1 MSHNRYRPTDDDD
14 DGRHDYDKHNNHD
27 GGGDYQ
33 DDHLYFGVVHS
44 SNNLTMSGITLRGA
58 PTKEAK
64 HNINITPI
72 IIITN
77 LHIIRHIWEDRQCS
91 GLMGR
96 QSLLLHHLHHRHC
109 GIIIIIITI
118 RNMIIIHGLQRH
130 RHPQ

>member
-1 MSHNRYRPTDDDD
+1 MNIIVCTRYRPTDDDD

-27 GGGDYQ
+27 GGDDYQ

-77 LHIIRHIWEDRQCS
+77 Q
-91 GLMGR
+91 
-96 QSLLLHHLHHRHC
+96 
-109 GIIIIIITI
+109 IIIIIISTAPPDII
-118 RNMIIIHGLQRH
+118 RI
-130 RHPQ
+130 

>member
-1 MSHNRYRPTDDDD
+1 MNIIVCTQYRPTDDDD
-14 DGRHDYDKHNNHD
+14 DDGRHDHDKHNNHD
-27 GGGDYQ
+27 GG

-77 LHIIRHIWEDRQCS
+77 Q
-91 GLMGR
+91 
-96 QSLLLHHLHHRHC
+96 
-109 GIIIIIITI
+109 IIIIIISTAPPDI
-118 RNMIIIHGLQRH
+118 V
-130 RHPQ
+130 